1 MVKNRQKGIT
11 KAYRND
17 KKDVDSREVGV
28 TIAPDIYIP
37 TTYENTSPE
46 TEVDTT

>member
-17 KKDVDSREVGV
+17 KKDV
-28 TIAPDIYIP
+28 
-37 TTYENTSPE
+37 NTGFFFLRFAFAIHKHK
-46 TEVDTT
+46 